1 MKTEG
6 RNAVLELLKTDKT
19 VDKILIEKGAQGT
32 LGKIF
37 AEARKKDI
45 RVQFVDRAVL
55 DKESAE
61 KRHQGVIAF
70 TTDFVYAD
78 FFDLGGGD
86 DSLVVLLDGIEDV
99 HNLGAILRVAECA
112 GADGVVIPKAKGA
125 SVTEAVI
132 RISAGAAEHIPVAK
146 VPSVN
151 YAVEELKK
159 RGYWVYALE
168 ADGSPIYESDL
179 TGKVALVVGGEDCG
193 VHRLTREKCDGVL
206 SIPLFGK
213 VNSLN
218 ASVAL
223 GIAVY
228 EVVRGRISGKK
239 EG

>member
-6 RNAVLELLKTDKT
+6 RNAVSELLKTDKT
-19 VDKILIEKGAQGT
+19 IEKIMLEKGAQGT
-32 LGKIF
+32 LGRIF

-45 RVQFVDRAVL
+45 RVQFVSRTVL

-61 KRHQGVIAF
+61 GRHQGVIAF
-70 TTDFVYAD
+70 TTDFSYAD
-78 FFDLGGGD
+78 FEELGGGEE
-86 DSLVVLLDGIEDV
+86 SLIVLCDGIEDV
-99 HNLGAILRVAECA
+99 HNLGSILRVAECA
-112 GADGVVIPKAKGA
+112 GAEGVVIPKAKGA
-125 SVTEAVI
+125 SVTEAVV

-146 VPSVN
+146 VSSVN
-151 YAVEELKK
+151 AAVERLKE

-168 ADGSPIYESDL
+168 AGGSSIYDADL
-179 TGKVALVVGGEDCG
+179 SGKIALVVGGEDCG

-206 SIPLFGK
+206 SIPLYGK

-228 EVVRGRISGKK
+228 EVVRARLRK
-239 EG
+239 